1 MYIER
6 LSLRDFRNYRN
17 LDIALPRGLLLFVG
31 GNAQGKSNLLEAVY
45 LLATT
50 RSVRVTTEGELVSRE
65 ATRQAPAVARLVGT
79 ACRRTGSV
87 QVELAIMTR
96 PTGGQA
102 PPGRQAASK
111 RLRVNGVV
119 RRASETV
126 GQVTAVLFT
135 TQDIDLIG
143 GAPSLRRRY
152 LDITLSQ
159 VDPAYLRAL
168 QRYGKIVLQRNA
180 LLRRIQEGAAG
191 LDQLS
196 FWDEEMAREG
206 AYIAGSRGQAV
217 SSLSV
222 LARDTHRALS
232 GGEEELSLVYQP
244 QLSRAWDG
252 ERVAAAS
259 TDELAAA
266 LLQALASGR
275 QRDVAAGV
283 SLSGPHRDDLLF
295 LLDGVSAAAF
305 ASRGQQRTAALA
317 LRLAEARFLR
327 DRSGEHPILLLDDV
341 LSELDKSRRA
351 GVLAAISEFE
361 QVLITSADVDRFER
375 ADLARAAGGQTDA
388 PPGGSAP
395 DGGGKSLP
403 AGASLYR
410 VIAGRVE
417 RLAGTAGGGEL

>member
-1 MYIER
+1 MYIEH
-6 LSLRDFRNYRN
+6 LSLSDFRNYRH
-17 LDIALPRGLLLFVG
+17 LDIILPPGLLLFVG
-31 GNAQGKSNLLEAVY
+31 GNAQGKSNLLEAIY

-50 RSVRVTTEGELVSRE
+50 RSVRATTEGELVNQEAIRE
-65 ATRQAPAVARLVGT
+65 GPAAARLVGT
-79 ACRRTGSV
+79 ARRRDDSV
-87 QVELAIMTR
+87 RVEVAIASRT
-96 PTGGQA
+96 PAGQA
-102 PPGRQAASK
+102 PPSRLPTSK
-111 RLRVNGVV
+111 RLRVNGVA

-135 TQDIDLIG
+135 THDIDLVG
-143 GAPSLRRRY
+143 GSPSLRRRY

-159 VDPAYLRAL
+159 VDRAYLRAL

-180 LLRRIQEGAAG
+180 LLRRIQEGAAS

-206 AYIAGSRGQAV
+206 AYVSGSRGRAV

-222 LARDTHRALS
+222 LARETHRALS
-232 GGEEELSLVYQP
+232 GGEEDLSLAYQP

-259 TDELAAA
+259 ADELTAA

-283 SLSGPHRDDLLF
+283 SLTGPHRDDLLF

-305 ASRGQQRTAALA
+305 ASRGQQRTAVLA

-327 DRSGEHPILLLDDV
+327 DIGGENPVLLLDDI
-341 LSELDKSRRA
+341 LSELDESRRA
-351 GVLAAISEFE
+351 GVMDAASEFE
-361 QVLITSADVDRFER
+361 QVLITSVDADRFGTSP
-375 ADLARAAGGQTDA
+375 LS
-388 PPGGSAP
+388 PGG
-395 DGGGKSLP
+395 GGSTPGKGTPALP
-403 AGASLYR
+403 AGATLYR
-410 VIAGRVE
+410 VVAGRVE
-417 RLAGTAGGGEL
+417 LQPGAGDGAEP

>member
-1 MYIER
+1 MHIEQ
-6 LSLRDFRNYRN
+6 LSLRDFRNYRH
-17 LDIALPRGLLLFVG
+17 LDIAFPRGLLLFVG
-31 GNAQGKSNLLEAVY
+31 GNAQGKSNLLEAIY

-50 RSVRVTTEGELVSRE
+50 RSVRANSEGELVNREASRE
-65 ATRQAPAVARLVGT
+65 GLAVARLLGT
-79 ACRRTGSV
+79 AQRRDGSV
-87 QVELAIMTR
+87 QVEVAIMTR
-96 PTGGQA
+96 PPSEQPA
-102 PPGRQAASK
+102 ASRLPASK

-126 GQVTAVLFT
+126 GQMAAVLFT
-135 TQDIDLIG
+135 TQDIDLVG

-180 LLRRIQEGAAG
+180 LLRRIQEGTAG

-206 AYIAGSRGQAV
+206 AYITGSRGRAL

-222 LARDTHRALS
+222 LAQEAHRALS

-259 TDELAAA
+259 TDELVAA
-266 LLQALASGR
+266 LLQALATGR
-275 QRDVAAGV
+275 QRDVAAGM
-283 SLSGPHRDDLLF
+283 SLTGPHRDDLLF
-295 LLDGVSAAAF
+295 LLNGVPAAAF

-317 LRLAEARFLR
+317 LRLAEARFLLER
-327 DRSGEHPILLLDDV
+327 RGEHPVLLLDDV
-341 LSELDKSRRA
+341 LSELDESRRA
-351 GVLAAISEFE
+351 GVLAAASEFE
-361 QVLITSADVDRFER
+361 QVLITSVDADRFDM
-375 ADLARAAGGQTDA
+375 ASAAGRQA
-388 PPGGSAP
+388 
-395 DGGGKSLP
+395 SL
-403 AGASLYR
+403 AGATLYR
-410 VIAGRVE
+410 VAAGRVE
-417 RLAGTAGGGEL
+417 PWPKAADGGEQ

>member
-1 MYIER
+1 MHIEQ
-6 LSLRDFRNYRN
+6 LSLRDFRNYRH

-31 GNAQGKSNLLEAVY
+31 GNAQGKSNLLEAIY

-50 RSVRVTTEGELVSRE
+50 RSVRATSEGELVNRE
-65 ATRQAPAVARLVGT
+65 ASLQGQAVARLVGT
-79 ACRRTGSV
+79 ARRHDGSV
-87 QVELAIMTR
+87 QVEVAIMTR
-96 PTGGQA
+96 PTGEQA
-102 PPGRQAASK
+102 AASRLPASK

-126 GQVTAVLFT
+126 GQMTAVLFT
-135 TQDIDLIG
+135 TQDIDLVG

-196 FWDEEMAREG
+196 FWDEEMAQQG
-206 AYIAGSRGQAV
+206 AYIAGSRGRAV

-222 LARDTHRALS
+222 LAREAHRALS

-283 SLSGPHRDDLLF
+283 SLTGPHRDDLLF
-295 LLDGVSAAAF
+295 LLNGVPAAAF

-317 LRLAEARFLR
+317 LRLAEARFLL
-327 DRSGEHPILLLDDV
+327 DRSGEHPVLLLDDV
-341 LSELDKSRRA
+341 LSELDEARRA
-351 GVLAAISEFE
+351 GVLAAASEFE
-361 QVLITSADVDRFER
+361 QVLITSVDADRFDR
-375 ADLARAAGGQTDA
+375 AGPSGRQA
-388 PPGGSAP
+388 P
-395 DGGGKSLP
+395 L
-403 AGASLYR
+403 AGATLYR
-410 VIAGRVE
+410 VVAGRVE
-417 RLAGTAGGGEL
+417 PRPAAAGGGEQ

>member
-1 MYIER
+1 MHIEQ
-6 LSLRDFRNYRN
+6 LSLRDFRNYRH

-31 GNAQGKSNLLEAVY
+31 GNAQGKSNLLEAIY

-50 RSVRVTTEGELVSRE
+50 RSVRATSEAELVNRE
-65 ATRQAPAVARLVGT
+65 ATLQGPAVARLVGT
-79 ACRRTGSV
+79 GLRHDGIV
-87 QVELAIMTR
+87 QVEVAIMTR
-96 PTGGQA
+96 PTAEQA
-102 PPGRQAASK
+102 SASRLPASK

-126 GQVTAVLFT
+126 GQMTAVLFT
-135 TQDIDLIG
+135 TQDIDLVS

-180 LLRRIQEGAAG
+180 LLRRIQEGVAS

-206 AYIAGSRGQAV
+206 AYIAGSRGRAV
-217 SSLSV
+217 SSLST
-222 LARDTHRALS
+222 LAREAHGALS
-232 GGEEELSLVYQP
+232 GGEEKLSLIYQP

-259 TDELAAA
+259 PDELAAA

-283 SLSGPHRDDLLF
+283 SLTGPHRDDLLF
-295 LLDGVSAAAF
+295 LLDGVPAAAF

-317 LRLAEARFLR
+317 LRLAEARFLLE
-327 DRSGEHPILLLDDV
+327 RSGEHPILLLDDV
-341 LSELDKSRRA
+341 LSELDEARRA
-351 GVLAAISEFE
+351 GVLAAASEFE
-361 QVLITSADVDRFER
+361 QVLITSVDADRFDR
-375 ADLARAAGGQTDA
+375 AG
-388 PPGGSAP
+388 PPGRQAP
-395 DGGGKSLP
+395 L
-403 AGASLYR
+403 AGATLYH
-410 VIAGRVE
+410 VAAGRVE
-417 RLAGTAGGGEL
+417 LQPAAAGGGEQ

>member
-1 MYIER
+1 MYIEQ
-6 LSLRDFRNYRN
+6 LSLRDFRNYRH
-17 LDIALPRGLLLFVG
+17 LDVTLPRGLLLFVG
-31 GNAQGKSNLLEAVY
+31 GNAQGKSNLLEAIY

-50 RSVRVTTEGELVSRE
+50 RSVRATTEGELVNWE
-65 ATRQAPAVARLVGT
+65 ATRQGPAAARLVGT
-79 ACRRTGSV
+79 ARRREGSV
-87 QVELAIMTR
+87 QVEVAIVTR

-102 PPGRQAASK
+102 PPSRLTASK

-126 GQVTAVLFT
+126 GKVTAVLFT
-135 TQDIDLIG
+135 TQDIDLVG

-159 VDPAYLRAL
+159 VDSVYLRAL

-206 AYIAGSRGQAV
+206 AYIAGSRARAV
-217 SSLSV
+217 FSLSV

-232 GGEEELSLVYQP
+232 GGEEDLSLVYQP

-252 ERVAAAS
+252 ERAAAAP
-259 TDELAAA
+259 TDELVAA

-283 SLSGPHRDDLLF
+283 SLTGPHRDDLLF
-295 LLDGVSAAAF
+295 LLNEVPAAAF

-327 DRSGEHPILLLDDV
+327 DRSGEDPVLLLDDV
-341 LSELDKSRRA
+341 LSELDESRRA
-351 GVLAAISEFE
+351 GVLAATSEFE
-361 QVLITSADVDRFER
+361 QVLITSVDIDRFGGAGLPRPRAER
-375 ADLARAAGGQTDA
+375 PPADDRPA
-388 PPGGSAP
+388 P
-395 DGGGKSLP
+395 P
-403 AGASLYR
+403 AGATLYR
-410 VIAGRVE
+410 VVAGRVE
-417 RLAGTAGGGEL
+417 LQARAADGAEP

>member
-1 MYIER
+1 MHIEQ
-6 LSLRDFRNYRN
+6 LTLRDFRNYRH

-31 GNAQGKSNLLEAVY
+31 GNAQGKSNLLEAIY

-50 RSVRVTTEGELVSRE
+50 RSVRANSEGELVSRD
-65 ATRQAPAVARLVGT
+65 ASQQGQAVARLVGT
-79 ACRRTGSV
+79 ARRHDGSV
-87 QVELAIMTR
+87 QVEVVIVTR
-96 PTGGQA
+96 PTGEQA
-102 PPGRQAASK
+102 AASRLPASK
-111 RLRVNGVV
+111 RLRVNGVA

-126 GQVTAVLFT
+126 GQMTAVLFT
-135 TQDIDLIG
+135 TQDIDLVG

-191 LDQLS
+191 PDQLS
-196 FWDEEMAREG
+196 FWDEEMAQHG
-206 AYIAGSRGQAV
+206 AYIAGSRGRAV

-222 LARDTHRALS
+222 LAREAHRALS
-232 GGEEELSLVYQP
+232 GGEEELSLAYQP

-266 LLQALASGR
+266 LLQALAAGR

-283 SLSGPHRDDLLF
+283 SLTGPHRDDLQF
-295 LLDGVSAAAF
+295 LLNGVPAAAF

-317 LRLAEARFLR
+317 LRLAEARFLLN
-327 DRSGEHPILLLDDV
+327 RSGEHPVLLLDDV
-341 LSELDKSRRA
+341 LSELDESRRA
-351 GVLAAISEFE
+351 GVLAAASEFE
-361 QVLITSADVDRFER
+361 QVLITSVDADRFDR
-375 ADLARAAGGQTDA
+375 ASPSGRRA
-388 PPGGSAP
+388 P
-395 DGGGKSLP
+395 L
-403 AGASLYR
+403 AGATLYR
-410 VIAGRVE
+410 VVAGRVE
-417 RLAGTAGGGEL
+417 PWPEAANGGEQ

>member
-1 MYIER
+1 MHIEQ
-6 LSLRDFRNYRN
+6 LSLRDFRNYRH
-17 LDIALPRGLLLFVG
+17 LDIAFPRGLLLFVG
-31 GNAQGKSNLLEAVY
+31 GNAQGKSNLLEAIY

-50 RSVRVTTEGELVSRE
+50 RSVRATTEGELVNWE
-65 ATRQAPAVARLVGT
+65 ASQQGPAVARLVGT
-79 ACRRTGSV
+79 ARRHDGSV
-87 QVELAIMTR
+87 QVEVAIMTR
-96 PTGGQA
+96 PTGEQA
-102 PPGRQAASK
+102 AASRLPASK

-126 GQVTAVLFT
+126 GQMTAVLFT
-135 TQDIDLIG
+135 TQDIDLVG

-196 FWDEEMAREG
+196 FWDEEMAQHG
-206 AYIAGSRGQAV
+206 AYITSSRGRAV

-222 LARDTHRALS
+222 LAREAHRALS
-232 GGEEELSLVYQP
+232 GGEEDLSLAYQP

-266 LLQALASGR
+266 LLQALAAGR

-283 SLSGPHRDDLLF
+283 SLTGPHRDDLLF
-295 LLDGVSAAAF
+295 LLNGVPAAAF

-317 LRLAEARFLR
+317 LRLAEAQFLL
-327 DRSGEHPILLLDDV
+327 DRSGEHPVLLLDDV
-341 LSELDKSRRA
+341 LSELDESRRA
-351 GVLAAISEFE
+351 GVLAAASEFE
-361 QVLITSADVDRFER
+361 QVLITSVDADRLVG
-375 ADLARAAGGQTDA
+375 AS
-388 PPGGSAP
+388 PPGRQASLASAT
-395 DGGGKSLP
+395 
-403 AGASLYR
+403 LYR
-410 VIAGRVE
+410 VAAGRVE
-417 RLAGTAGGGEL
+417 PWPEAAEGGEQ

>member
-1 MYIER
+1 MHIEQ
-6 LSLRDFRNYRN
+6 LSLHDFRNYRH

-31 GNAQGKSNLLEAVY
+31 GNAQGKSNLLEAIY

-50 RSVRVTTEGELVSRE
+50 RSVRATSEGELVNRE
-65 ATRQAPAVARLVGT
+65 ATLQGPAVARLVGT
-79 ACRRTGSV
+79 ARRHDGGV
-87 QVELAIMTR
+87 QVEVAIITR
-96 PTGGQA
+96 PTGEQA
-102 PPGRQAASK
+102 AASRLPASK

-126 GQVTAVLFT
+126 GQMTAVLFT
-135 TQDIDLIG
+135 TQDIDLVG

-196 FWDEEMAREG
+196 FWDEEMAQQG
-206 AYIAGSRGQAV
+206 AYITGSRGRAL

-222 LARDTHRALS
+222 LAREAHWALS

-252 ERVAAAS
+252 ERIANAS

-266 LLQALASGR
+266 LLQALAAGR

-283 SLSGPHRDDLLF
+283 SLTGPHRDDLLF
-295 LLDGVSAAAF
+295 LLNGVPAAAF

-317 LRLAEARFLR
+317 LRLAEARFLL
-327 DRSGEHPILLLDDV
+327 DRRGEHPVLLLDDV
-341 LSELDKSRRA
+341 LSELDESRRA
-351 GVLAAISEFE
+351 GVLAAASEFE
-361 QVLITSADVDRFER
+361 QVLITSVDADRFDS
-375 ADLARAAGGQTDA
+375 A
-388 PPGGSAP
+388 SAP
-395 DGGGKSLP
+395 GRQASL
-403 AGASLYR
+403 AGATLYR
-410 VIAGRVE
+410 VVAGRVE
-417 RLAGTAGGGEL
+417 PWPRAADGGEQ

>member
-1 MYIER
+1 MHIEQ
-6 LSLRDFRNYRN
+6 LSLHDFRNYRH

-31 GNAQGKSNLLEAVY
+31 GNAQGKSNLLEAIY

-50 RSVRVTTEGELVSRE
+50 RSVRATSEGELVNRE
-65 ATRQAPAVARLVGT
+65 ATLQGPAVARLVGT
-79 ACRRTGSV
+79 ARRHDGGV
-87 QVELAIMTR
+87 QVEVAIITR
-96 PTGGQA
+96 PTGEQA
-102 PPGRQAASK
+102 AASRLPASK

-126 GQVTAVLFT
+126 GQMTAVLFT
-135 TQDIDLIG
+135 TQDIDLVG

-196 FWDEEMAREG
+196 FWDEEMAQQG
-206 AYIAGSRGQAV
+206 AYITGSRGRAL

-222 LARDTHRALS
+222 LAREAHRALS

-259 TDELAAA
+259 TDELVAA
-266 LLQALASGR
+266 LLQALATGR

-283 SLSGPHRDDLLF
+283 SLTGPHRDDLLF
-295 LLDGVSAAAF
+295 LLNGVPAAAF

-317 LRLAEARFLR
+317 LRLAEARFLLER
-327 DRSGEHPILLLDDV
+327 RGEPPVLLLDDV
-341 LSELDKSRRA
+341 LSELDESRRA
-351 GVLAAISEFE
+351 GVLAATSEFE
-361 QVLITSADVDRFER
+361 QVLITSVDADRFDM
-375 ADLARAAGGQTDA
+375 ASAAGRQA
-388 PPGGSAP
+388 
-395 DGGGKSLP
+395 SL
-403 AGASLYR
+403 AGATLYR
-410 VIAGRVE
+410 VAAGHVE
-417 RLAGTAGGGEL
+417 PWSKAADGGEQ

>member
-1 MYIER
+1 MHIEQ
-6 LSLRDFRNYRN
+6 LSLRDFRNYRH
-17 LDIALPRGLLLFVG
+17 LDIALPPGLLLFVG
-31 GNAQGKSNLLEAVY
+31 GNAQGKSNLLEAIY

-50 RSVRVTTEGELVSRE
+50 RSVRANSEGELVNREASRE
-65 ATRQAPAVARLVGT
+65 APAVARLVGT
-79 ACRRTGSV
+79 ARRHDGSV
-87 QVELAIMTR
+87 RVEVAIITHA
-96 PTGGQA
+96 TGE
-102 PPGRQAASK
+102 QAAATRLPTSR

-119 RRASETV
+119 RRAAETV
-126 GQVTAVLFT
+126 GQMTAVLFT
-135 TQDIDLIG
+135 TQDIDLVG

-152 LDITLSQ
+152 LDITLSL

-196 FWDEEMAREG
+196 FWDEEMAQQG
-206 AYIAGSRGQAV
+206 AYITGSRGRAV

-222 LARDTHRALS
+222 LAREAHRALS
-232 GGEEELSLVYQP
+232 GGEEELSLAYQP

-283 SLSGPHRDDLLF
+283 SLTGPQRDDLLF
-295 LLDGVSAAAF
+295 LLNGVPAAAF

-317 LRLAEARFLR
+317 LRLAEARFLL

-341 LSELDKSRRA
+341 LSELDESRRA
-351 GVLAAISEFE
+351 GVLAAASEFE
-361 QVLITSADVDRFER
+361 QVLITSVDADRFER
-375 ADLARAAGGQTDA
+375 ASPSGGRA
-388 PPGGSAP
+388 
-395 DGGGKSLP
+395 SL
-403 AGASLYR
+403 AGATLYR
-410 VIAGRVE
+410 VVAGRVE
-417 RLAGTAGGGEL
+417 PWPGTAEGDGQ

>member
-1 MYIER
+1 MYIEQ
-6 LSLRDFRNYRN
+6 LTLRDFRNYRQ
-17 LDIALPRGLLLFVG
+17 LDITLPRGLLLFVG
-31 GNAQGKSNLLEAVY
+31 GNAQGKSNLLEAIY

-50 RSVRVTTEGELVSRE
+50 RSVRAATEGELVNRE
-65 ATRQAPAVARLVGT
+65 ATREGPAVARLVGT
-79 ACRRTGSV
+79 AQRRGGSV
-87 QVELAIMTR
+87 QVEVAIMAR
-96 PTGGQA
+96 PAGGQA
-102 PPGRQAASK
+102 PPSRLAASK

-135 TQDIDLIG
+135 TQDIDLVG

-168 QRYGKIVLQRNA
+168 QRYAKIVVQRNA

-206 AYIAGSRGQAV
+206 AYVTGSRGRAV

-222 LARDTHRALS
+222 LARETHRALS
-232 GGEEELSLVYQP
+232 GGEEDLSLIYQP

-252 ERVAAAS
+252 KRVAAAS
-259 TDELAAA
+259 TDELVAA
-266 LLQALASGR
+266 LLEALASGR
-275 QRDVAAGV
+275 QRDVGAGV
-283 SLSGPHRDDLLF
+283 SLTGPHRDDLLF

-317 LRLAEARFLR
+317 LRLAEARFLL
-327 DRSGEHPILLLDDV
+327 DRGGEHPILLLDDV
-341 LSELDKSRRA
+341 LSELDESRRA
-351 GVLAAISEFE
+351 AIMAAASEFE
-361 QVLITSADVDRFER
+361 QVLITSVDADRFDR
-375 ADLARAAGGQTDA
+375 VGLSSAVGRGG
-388 PPGGSAP
+388 PV
-395 DGGGKSLP
+395 LP
-403 AGASLYR
+403 AGATLYR
-410 VIAGRVE
+410 VVAGRVE
-417 RLAGTAGGGEL
+417 QQAGAAGGSEP